1 MGEDDMGLLLLLL
14 EMESLFFTLVHEKNM
29 KKKKSSN
36 DLQAGITPKVLFQI
50 SA

>member
-1 MGEDDMGLLLLLL
+1 MGEDDMGLLL

-29 KKKKSSN
+29 QKKKKSSN